1 MTNNTLNST
10 QQCLLLPQPGLGPGC
25 SHMAPMWTQR
35 LVLMFANISVT
46 QSQNIILQSPEYYN
60 VITELNSFHWS
71 SEKILE
77 VMALHPSLNKSNHWI
92 LSVNYNN
99 WSDSY
104 NIEYKERKRR
114 GGG

>member
-10 QQCLLLPQPGLGPGC
+10 RQCLLPYHYLSLAQVPAPQT
-25 SHMAPMWTQR
+25 HMAPMWTQS
-35 LVLMFANISVT
+35 LVPMFANILVT

-77 VMALHPSLNKSNHWI
+77 VMALHPSLNKNNH
-92 LSVNYNN
+92 
-99 WSDSY
+99 
-104 NIEYKERKRR
+104 
-114 GGG
+114 